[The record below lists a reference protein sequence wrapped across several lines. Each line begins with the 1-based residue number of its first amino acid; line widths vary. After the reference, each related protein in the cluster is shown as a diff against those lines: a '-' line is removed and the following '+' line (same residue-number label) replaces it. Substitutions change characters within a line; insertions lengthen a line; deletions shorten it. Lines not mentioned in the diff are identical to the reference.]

1 MHVRL
6 TSFKRYLKMEDFPQ
20 PVGIPIVSQIITG
33 LVQAVPEIVTS
44 ECEMKNE
51 TRITSP
57 LRTADG
63 ATLNALPTCS
73 HPCDSTS
80 QSIKYFSQSCMHVQS
95 LLLRYLTI
103 IYW

>member
-1 MHVRL
+1 M

-20 PVGIPIVSQIITG
+20 PVGIPIVSQIITD
-33 LVQAVPEIVTS
+33 LVQAVPVIVTS